1 MTQAFRDMRYPSGVW
16 AAAAWAAIA
25 GVSAAAALWLS
36 FVQVGP
42 LTASH
47 ADRSA
52 TPGAARP

>member
-25 GVSAAAALWLS
+25 GVSAAAGLWLS
-36 FVQVGP
+36 LGQASP

-47 ADRSA
+47 ADGPA
-52 TPGAARP
+52 APGAARP